1 MAHPKHAPPVALHET
16 HRTARN
22 TADQPHR
29 PAFATVAAAKVQSL
43 RGADPDVSPAVF
55 GDVADIE
62 SLQSASR
69 HKRVIAFSVGACDD
83 HPFLM
88 ADPDIAR
95 RIFADGTD
103 LPQIDA
109 PEPFRIIG
117 IAVGA
122 GIVTHHTSVEPD
134 PDRAVGSF
142 AETYDTV
149 VGQPSAAFGRMAHG
163 PDGVAVEKVEPVV
176 SADEHPSVGGLQNR
190 GHGVLRQTVVH
201 AQVLEREPGVG
212 IGSQLAGC
220 ERRGSQ
226 KGRKK
231 GREEDVFHIYRRGLQ
246 DKNNKHIGK
255 TTIFISKKT
264 APTPAGIRPAAAM
277 QQKNSLM
284 LQFE

>member
-1 MAHPKHAPPVALHET
+1 
-16 HRTARN
+16 
-22 TADQPHR
+22 
-29 PAFATVAAAKVQSL
+29 
-43 RGADPDVSPAVF
+43 
-55 GDVADIE
+55 
-62 SLQSASR
+62 
-69 HKRVIAFSVGACDD
+69 
-83 HPFLM
+83 M